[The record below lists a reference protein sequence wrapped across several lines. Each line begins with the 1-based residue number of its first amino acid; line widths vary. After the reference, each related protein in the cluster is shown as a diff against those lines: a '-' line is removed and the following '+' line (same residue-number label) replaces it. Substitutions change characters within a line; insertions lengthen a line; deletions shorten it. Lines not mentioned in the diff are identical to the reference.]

1 MSSQINDCSFLYIYA
16 LLEVTVWNTHYS
28 INSRIIL

>member
-16 LLEVTVWNTHYS
+16 LLEVTANRYIVPFKND
-28 INSRIIL
+28 